1 MSTNKVVNL
10 GEMMR
15 QARPKKKPEVEGLE
29 DDYAKV
35 YLKGKAP
42 AKCYLDNAES
52 YSINEVDI
60 YWNASL
66 VGALARLNMESVDT
80 MDSNVDVKVD
90 TTKENV
96 VKQKYTISAKEGET
110 VDLSKLSIR
119 YYFNKEDNNLMNLSC
134 YHSGISLEKAP
145 WYVDYTSD
153 VAGTFGSDSKGDYVE
168 LKFNKAFELT
178 SASEKV
184 SIEMGLWNN
193 DWSEMKDFEEK
204 DMTIMYDGKLL
215 K

>member
-1 MSTNKVVNL
+1 MLAKGHRRDSCIIAIGGGVVT
-10 GEMMR
+10 
-15 QARPKKKPEVEGLE
+15 
-29 DDYAKV
+29 D
-35 YLKGKAP
+35 
-42 AKCYLDNAES
+42 
-52 YSINEVDI
+52 
-60 YWNASL
+60 
-66 VGALARLNMESVDT
+66 LA
-80 MDSNVDVKVD
+80 
-90 TTKENV
+90 
-96 VKQKYTISAKEGET
+96 G
-110 VDLSKLSIR
+110 
-119 YYFNKEDNNLMNLSC
+119 F
-134 YHSGISLEKAP
+134 
-145 WYVDYTSD
+145 